1 MARWAA
7 GRWIVTG
14 GVVGLL
20 AGAFAYDLLFPAM
33 LGRGVFA
40 PPQSATLPLV
50 LDVPFA
56 AVALPLGVI
65 LLLMM
70 AMADRLDPARSRA
83 EAGEGPEPLLYD
95 RIFRKEWGWV
105 SGSVLFGGLVVLATA
120 QGEYLG
126 IAGGIPSFLA
136 HVTAPLGWKFQ
147 TVGALSDHTAWRA
160 ALIVGLVP
168 GALIAARLA
177 RVSATSA
184 VTPMWGEIV
193 GTSTARRVAVTTG
206 AGFLLSFGAMIGGGC
221 TSGAFVAGW
230 PTLSVGNFAMG
241 MTFFMTAMAT
251 AFLVYG
257 RQRARFH
264 EIRAVRGVGFGND

>member
-14 GVVGLL
+14 GVIGLL
-20 AGAFAYDLLFPAM
+20 AGAFAYDLFFPSMFAWG
-33 LGRGVFA
+33 LFA
-40 PPQSATLPLV
+40 PPQSATLPIV
-50 LDVPFA
+50 LNVSFA
-56 AVALPLGVI
+56 AVALPLGVLI
-65 LLLMM
+65 LLMM
-70 AMADRLDPARSRA
+70 ALADRLDPARGRA
-83 EAGEGPEPLLYD
+83 AAGEGSEPVLYD
-95 RIFRKEWGWV
+95 RIFRKEWGWI
-105 SGSVLFGGLVVLATA
+105 SGSVLFAGLVVLATA

-136 HVTAPLGWKFQ
+136 HVTAPLGYKFQ
-147 TVGALSDHTAWRA
+147 TVGGLSDHTAWRA

-177 RVSATSA
+177 RVSATAA
-184 VTPMWGEIV
+184 VAPMWSEVI
-193 GTSTARRVAVTTG
+193 GTSTAKRVAVTTG
-206 AGFLLSFGAMIGGGC
+206 AGFLLSFGAMVGGGC

-257 RQRARFH
+257 RKRARFH
-264 EIRAVRGVGFGND
+264 EIRAARNISLADD